1 MRFFY
6 TGIAFGHCINKNRT
20 YTGDELV
27 RLIVETVK
35 KLYDKGWDFG
45 PDECQHI
52 DKIDLN
58 NIKLDDI
65 MFCQEL
71 CGADVILPSKL

>member
-35 KLYDKGWDFG
+35 NIYQDGWDIT
-45 PDECQHI
+45 PDECHQI
-52 DKIDLN
+52 EKIDLN
-58 NIKLDDI
+58 NITLDDI